1 MNTLSPEQKNAILDE
16 ILASR
21 RSHRAFREE
30 EPPETDIRNII
41 HAGLLAPYAAAAVGN
56 SHDYFRRFFV
66 MKKESLAMKVA
77 APLFLTEIGASVVK
91 FRHAMEHDTLL
102 KEQAKVFVQ
111 RLEMY
116 QKKGM
121 VPGVGTS
128 PWFLVIAERRGFPPV
143 EQQSL
148 AHCLENMWLKATALG
163 LGFQIVSVTG
173 QMGENPDFCK
183 ILGISSGEWGL
194 MGCAIGYPLKDLPK
208 TSRPMVEEVTRW
220 LD

>member
-1 MNTLSPEQKNAILDE
+1 MNTLSPEQKNVILDE

-30 EPPETDIRNII
+30 EPPEADIHNII
-41 HAGLLAPYAAAAVGN
+41 HAGLLAPYAAAAVGS

-66 MKKESLAMKVA
+66 MKKESLTMKA
-77 APLFLTEIGASVVK
+77 AVPFILAEVDATAVNI
-91 FRHAMEHDTLL
+91 RHAMEQDTHLR
-102 KEQAKVFVQ
+102 EQAAGFVE
-111 RLEMY
+111 RLEMFR
-116 QKKGM
+116 KKGM
-121 VPGVGTS
+121 VPGFGTA
-128 PWFLVIAERRGFPPV
+128 PWFVVIAERRGFPPV

-173 QMGENPDFCK
+173 QMGENPGFCK
-183 ILGISSGEWGL
+183 ILGISPGEWGL
-194 MGCAIGYPLKDLPK
+194 MGCAVGYPLKELPK
-208 TSRPMVEEVTRW
+208 ASRPTVEEVTRW